1 MLTPTCNTLAPPPL
15 ISSAGCVLHAC
26 GLMLLVRPRRRVLI
40 HQAPLL
46 PSAYTCDRIPRP
58 APHQLRSG
66 NWMNYTPSR
75 ALFALTRGSH
85 TGHVLQLVTGEA
97 RGSSTTPWRTEITL
111 VLSAKTTELGGPPS
125 ALYHRQRID
134 TKPCHLYRCHRVIG
148 LRARRRKTVMC
159 RFIVSRKC
167 ISIKPIYEAL
177 SWHSAIPENV
187 PHKSSKYISAE
198 VFASEDTTFWL
209 N

>member
-1 MLTPTCNTLAPPPL
+1 VFSAAILRNKSYCQLYTPEVCTLNKLCLRMTTTLMLTPTCNTLAPPPL

-40 HQAPLL
+40 HLAPLL

-97 RGSSTTPWRTEITL
+97 RGSSTTPLTDRNHTCAF
-111 VLSAKTTELGGPPS
+111 SKDHG
-125 ALYHRQRID
+125 
-134 TKPCHLYRCHRVIG
+134 
-148 LRARRRKTVMC
+148 ARRTTLGV
-159 RFIVSRKC
+159 
-167 ISIKPIYEAL
+167 ISPAT
-177 SWHSAIPENV
+177 H
-187 PHKSSKYISAE
+187 
-198 VFASEDTTFWL
+198 
-209 N
+209 